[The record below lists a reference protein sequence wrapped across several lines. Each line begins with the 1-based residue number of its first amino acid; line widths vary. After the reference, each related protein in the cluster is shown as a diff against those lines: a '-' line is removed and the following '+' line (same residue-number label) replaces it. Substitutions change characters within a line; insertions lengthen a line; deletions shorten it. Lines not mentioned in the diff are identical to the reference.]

1 MCFSEFDLPIS
12 FPSDESHKMLL
23 DKFFNKK
30 NLLKI
35 SSDMFHVAMSFA
47 ILHELAHAY
56 LKHKETDVRIEKEF
70 EADSYAFR
78 ILLNFY
84 SDITKG
90 NIDSNFKECFSDSM
104 LMAPLVLLEFYYIV
118 FYTGSFLSSSNK
130 FAPKEM
136 FDEIVKRKENLLE
149 VFYSW
154 EGKVDENKAY
164 ELYNSY
170 LNGEELFLQTFVS
183 SDKAGFFDELRKK
196 NKEKRKNND

>member
-1 MCFSEFDLPIS
+1 
-12 FPSDESHKMLL
+12 
-23 DKFFNKK
+23 
-30 NLLKI
+30 
-35 SSDMFHVAMSFA
+35 
-47 ILHELAHAY
+47 
-56 LKHKETDVRIEKEF
+56 
-70 EADSYAFR
+70 
-78 ILLNFY
+78 
-84 SDITKG
+84 
-90 NIDSNFKECFSDSM
+90 
-104 LMAPLVLLEFYYIV
+104 
-118 FYTGSFLSSSNK
+118 
-130 FAPKEM
+130 M